1 MFRLITFGLL
11 FNASCF
17 SQTLSKQVMVTGS
30 INRLDYFTGGS
41 FRLLKNQ
48 WVFGTELTVGATR
61 TFVQQR
67 FFPRLALI
75 GGWNFIDTKNNR
87 LNTELKTAFSL
98 LNLKTT
104 SNNVHFWQEYL
115 GGLSYSVGES
125 VRFNLAIYAGWLNEN
140 FNDTFIQKRVNKG
153 TIGYEASIGLSYA
166 W

>member
-1 MFRLITFGLL
+1 MFRLIIFGLL

-48 WVFGTELTVGATR
+48 WVLGTELTVGATR

-67 FFPRLALI
+67 IFPRLALF
-75 GGWNFIDTKNNR
+75 GGWNLLEIKTNR
-87 LNTELKTAFSL
+87 LTTELKTAFSM
-98 LNLKTT
+98 LNLKTA
-104 SNNVHFWQEYL
+104 SNNLHFWQEYF
-115 GGLSYSVGES
+115 GGLSYSAGES

-140 FNDTFIQKRVNKG
+140 FNDAFTQKRVNKG